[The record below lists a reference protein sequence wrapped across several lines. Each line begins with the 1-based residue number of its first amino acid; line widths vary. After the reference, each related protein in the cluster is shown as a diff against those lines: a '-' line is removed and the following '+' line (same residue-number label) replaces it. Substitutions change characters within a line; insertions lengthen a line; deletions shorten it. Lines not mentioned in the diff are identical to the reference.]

1 MFFGKC
7 VLKIYSKITGEHQ
20 CRSVISIKLRS
31 SNIEITLRQG
41 YSLVNLLHT
50 SRTPFP
56 KNTHEGLL
64 LCYKSKGCS
73 PVSFLHIFRTPFHKN
88 TYEGLLLLTVPKS
101 TLIISSLFG
110 NIHEKFAGPF

>member
-31 SNIEITLRQG
+31 SNIEITLRHG
-41 YSLVNLLHT
+41 YALVNLLHT

-64 LCYKSKGCS
+64 LCYKSKGYS
-73 PVSFLHIFRTPFHKN
+73 PVSFPHIFRTPFHKN